1 MSRVGKA
8 KKKRF
13 KEYRKKELSVNPLP
27 CTVALPVIF
36 PGLNAAMKTMN
47 SMEFFHVYAY
57 LHSFWRH

>member
-1 MSRVGKA
+1 M
-8 KKKRF
+8 
-13 KEYRKKELSVNPLP
+13 KELSVNPLP